1 MIDAGVPGKVS
12 DRPIVWRTTAGDARD
27 TRMRQRSGEGALVAW
42 CTVPS
47 GYVVC
52 ERDRALAPARQ
63 EDMAVRTAGPV
74 HRLPSHHSPFLSMPA
89 ACASVFARIALE
101 ATA

>member
-1 MIDAGVPGKVS
+1 MATFHGDVP
-12 DRPIVWRTTAGDARD
+12 AREAEAAVA
-27 TRMRQRSGEGALVAW
+27 RLVPQSLKSFTQPLSRAAW

-47 GYVVC
+47 GYVVR

-89 ACASVFARIALE
+89 ACASLFARIALE